1 MKRLTDSRIKR
12 LMREYRQEIGECE
25 LCRYLGIDRCPP
37 TCTHHIRGGN
47 VRGRVEANQTCN
59 YLAICDEAHDWVH
72 ENKSAGEIVCWYAK
86 WEKQCRRLPMDECD
100 IPNDWEPSTI
110 DCICDGGGLSGRIS
124 GILIPRIEEFGGDDA
139 GKYLKMANE
148 LLLALGE

>member
-12 LMREYRQEIGECE
+12 LMREYRQDIHSCE
-25 LCRYLGIDRCPP
+25 VSDYMGIWSSGVL
-37 TCTHHIRGGN
+37 TTHHIRGGN
-47 VRGRVEANQTCN
+47 VRGRVEANTAAN
-59 YLAICDEAHDWVH
+59 YIAVCDGTHKLGHD
-72 ENKSAGEIVCWYAK
+72 KCPSAFEVACWNAK
-86 WEKQCRRLPMDECD
+86 WQKWKRLTE
-100 IPNDWEPSTI
+100 IEEASEDWEPSTI

-124 GILIPRIEEFGGDDA
+124 GILIPRIEEFGGDEA